1 MTGASRGAVAERPAL
16 RLLLASAIPDDVNSG
31 MGRWTHEV
39 AAALEQAGHSVTLW
53 FADDLPR
60 WARVGR
66 AQFLTAPAA
75 CARMLARQ
83 RTAIDVAVVH
93 EPLALWAALARRM
106 GASLPPLVCMCH
118 NVESKVFSVMRA
130 AARRGQARLP
140 SLSTVSTPLLR
151 IPQSNGAI
159 RLADAVACISRED
172 AAWIQGRV
180 RRKSGAV
187 FTVPNGIRRDDL
199 RHREPRPRGAVA
211 LFVGGWLDVKG
222 RRVLPPLWQAVARRR
237 PDARLLLAGTGVEPC
252 RVLEDFPADVRDTV
266 TVVPGRLDRR
276 GVQRCQDE
284 ADLLLA
290 PSLSEGAPLA
300 LLEAM
305 AAGMPVVA
313 TRVGGIPDIV
323 TDGSDGLLF
332 DPACPPDGAAQ
343 VLALLDDASLGTA
356 LGASARRTAEGF
368 TWTRTAE
375 GMLAAA
381 YAARDARRGHP

>member
-1 MTGASRGAVAERPAL
+1 MTGAADGAVPERPAL
-16 RLLLASAIPDDVNSG
+16 KLLLASAIPDDVSSG

-39 AAALEQAGHSVTLW
+39 GAALEQAGHSLTLW

-75 CARMLARQ
+75 FARMLARR

-93 EPLALWAALARRM
+93 EPLALWAAVARRA
-106 GASLPPLVCMCH
+106 GAGLPPVVCMCH

-130 AARRGQARLP
+130 AARRGQAHVPSRSILSTTLLRLP
-140 SLSTVSTPLLR
+140 
-151 IPQSNGAI
+151 QSDNSI
-159 RLADAVACISRED
+159 RLSDAVVCLSSED
-172 AAWIQGRV
+172 SDWIRV
-180 RRKSGAV
+180 RLGRADERV
-187 FTVPNGIRRDDL
+187 FVVSNGIRSEEL
-199 RHREPRPRGAVA
+199 RRRPARARGVRV

-222 RRVLPPLWQAVARRR
+222 RRVLPPLWQSVARRR
-237 PDARLLLAGTGVEPC
+237 PDARLLLAGTGVEPSQA
-252 RVLEDFPADVRDTV
+252 LGDFPPDVRDTV

-284 ADLLLA
+284 ADLLLV

-323 TDGSDGLLF
+323 TDGSNGLLF
-332 DPACPPDGAAQ
+332 DPASPLDGAAH
-343 VLALLDDASLGTA
+343 VLALLDDASLATA

-368 TWTRTAE
+368 SWKRTAE
-375 GMLAAA
+375 GLLAAA
-381 YAARDARRGHP
+381 YAALDARRGRP

>member
-1 MTGASRGAVAERPAL
+1 MTGASHGAAADRPGL

-39 AAALEQAGHSVTLW
+39 GAALEQAGHSVTLW

-75 CARMLARQ
+75 FARMLARR

-93 EPLALWAALARRM
+93 EPLALWAALARRA

-140 SLSTVSTPLLR
+140 GVSTVSTPLLR
-151 IPQSNGAI
+151 IPQSDGAI

-172 AAWIQGRV
+172 AEWIRGRV
-180 RRKSGAV
+180 RRRSGPV
-187 FTVPNGIRRDDL
+187 FTVPNGIRSDDL
-199 RHREPRPRGAVA
+199 RHRGPRSGGAVA

-222 RRVLPPLWQAVARRR
+222 RRVLPPLWQAVARRMR
-237 PDARLLLAGTGVEPC
+237 DARLMLAGTGVEPSI
-252 RVLEDFPADVRDTV
+252 VLADFPPDVRDTV

-284 ADLLLA
+284 ADLLLV

-332 DPACPPDGAAQ
+332 DPARPDEGAAH
-343 VLALLDDASLGTA
+343 VLAVFSNAVLATA

-368 TWTRTAE
+368 TWKRTAE
-375 GMLAAA
+375 GLLAAA
-381 YAARDARRGHP
+381 YSARDTRRGQP